1 MPLKQ
6 SSKWLVYILELS
18 DGTYYTGITTDIV
31 QRVKAHSNGRGS
43 KYVYTRLPIRAVA
56 YMDTGHT
63 RSTASRAECR
73 IKSMR
78 RNQKEK
84 LIQEYRSKKMSEV
97 FPIQPTFDRVFVK
110 KDEAE
115 QTKSGFH
122 LPETIKG
129 RSPTGTVVAVG
140 PGRFS
145 VEYDRHVPIQF
156 KVGDRVFVKQ
166 FDGYTITYGSHTVH
180 VFAEHEILGKIVGEE
195 VEELSGGESNVGA

>member
-1 MPLKQ
+1 M
-6 SSKWLVYILELS
+6 S
-18 DGTYYTGITTDIV
+18 D
-31 QRVKAHSNGRGS
+31 K
-43 KYVYTRLPIRAVA
+43 P
-56 YMDTGHT
+56 
-63 RSTASRAECR
+63 
-73 IKSMR
+73 
-78 RNQKEK
+78 
-84 LIQEYRSKKMSEV
+84 
-97 FPIQPTFDRVFVK
+97 FPIEPTFDRVFVK

-145 VEYDRHVPIQF
+145 VEHNRYVPLQF

-166 FDGYTITYGSHTVH
+166 FDGYTIKYGEHHVH
-180 VFAEHEILGKIVGEE
+180 VFSEHEILGRIVGEE